1 MASLAFLLHPTRT
14 LSLLPTHAARRTAT
28 SMSDAASALLWGG
41 DDIATLPELL
51 EAQRVLAGT
60 YASTVVR
67 TPLVKLTE
75 PLPVCGVGLAA
86 SAEVHL
92 KLESLQT
99 TGSFKVRGMQYKLH
113 TSDLDS
119 LRTNGVV
126 TMSAGNAG
134 KAVAYLARENG
145 FSAKIVMP
153 ESAPDDRKELL
164 ESLGATV
171 DKCPTPELLDR
182 VCESITNDGTVFV
195 HPFDDVDIIRGHG
208 SCGLEILED
217 LPDVDIV
224 VVCCG
229 GGGLLAGIAAA
240 VKLGAAATNASN
252 ASNGNAANAGSAGSA
267 VAGGDGEGT
276 GEGKAG
282 EHTNARAPPLPRVI
296 GVEPEGANSM
306 WLSVQ
311 DGSEHQWCKDGG
323 KTDTVA
329 HGLAPPFAGRACF
342 RHVREFADGV
352 VLVSDDDIRAAT
364 RHLFEAGIVAEVSG
378 AAAVAAVMTGKCGS
392 AEELAGK
399 KICCLVSGR
408 NIGFDEYS
416 SAIKDLS
423 VPMGEP

>member
-1 MASLAFLLHPTRT
+1 
-14 LSLLPTHAARRTAT
+14 
-28 SMSDAASALLWGG
+28 MSDAVSALLWGG

-60 YASTVVR
+60 YASTVMR

-134 KAVAYLARENG
+134 KAVAYLARANG

-182 VCESITNDGTVFV
+182 VCESITNEGRVFV

-240 VKLGAAATNASN
+240 VKLGAAAA
-252 ASNGNAANAGSAGSA
+252 NAANAGSAGSA
-267 VAGGDGEGT
+267 VAGGDSEGT

-282 EHTNARAPPLPRVI
+282 EHTNAHGRPAGGGGRPARIPRVI

-399 KICCLVSGR
+399 QICCLVSGR
-408 NIGFDEYS
+408 NIGFSEYS
-416 SAIKDLS
+416 SAIKDLCIPM
-423 VPMGEP
+423 PMGEH